1 MKDMIFTQDEIQDL
15 LRDVQTLVADIGWE
29 YERMSRCG
37 KDTYDELCEK
47 LGIE

>member
-1 MKDMIFTQDEIQDL
+1 MIFTQDEIQDL
-15 LRDVQTLVADIGWE
+15 LRDVQTLVTDLGWD
-29 YERMSRCG
+29 YERMSRGG